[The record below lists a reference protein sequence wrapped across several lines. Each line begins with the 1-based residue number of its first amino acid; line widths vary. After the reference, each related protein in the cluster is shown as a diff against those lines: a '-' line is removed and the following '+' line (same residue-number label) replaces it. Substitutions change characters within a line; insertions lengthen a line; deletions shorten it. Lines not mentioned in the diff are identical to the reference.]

1 MLKLHERERKREGR
15 GGREGKRERETER
28 ERERERESKKVR
40 ERVGVMVSGWEFCTF
55 VAMVCF
61 SHVSVTR
68 LEVHWSVR

>member
-1 MLKLHERERKREGR
+1 MC
-15 GGREGKRERETER
+15 
-28 ERERERESKKVR
+28 KVR

-61 SHVSVTR
+61 SHVPVAR